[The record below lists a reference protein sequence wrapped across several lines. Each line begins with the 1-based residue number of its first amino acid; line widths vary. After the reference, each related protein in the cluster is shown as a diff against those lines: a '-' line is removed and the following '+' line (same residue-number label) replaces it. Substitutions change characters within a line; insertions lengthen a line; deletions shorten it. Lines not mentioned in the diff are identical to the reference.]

1 MKETRLLPETE
12 GFLLRR
18 FLPDGTRIIKPLQ
31 ALTIGEE
38 VFFEG
43 RFGYR
48 GVEVAVNYS
57 PKGSQFSAMV
67 VHVPSHVTENEFDC
81 VDFAVALMN
90 EHRTDIEV
98 RLENEILS

>member
-18 FLPDGTRIIKPLQ
+18 FLPADTRIVKPLH
-31 ALTIGEE
+31 ALTIGDE

-43 RFGYR
+43 LFEYR
-48 GVEVAVNYS
+48 GVEVAVDYS
-57 PKGSQFSAMV
+57 PKGCWLSALV
-67 VHVPSHVTENEFDC
+67 VHVPSNVTENDFDC